1 MPEELEGT
9 VITEDKDLKLDGK
22 SMDEMSLEELG
33 NAINAM
39 SAEETA
45 PLAGPDPTVIREPSV
60 TTTVETTAPTTD
72 PGEVAKLKAEVDIW
86 KKRFDDRQGTIDRQ
100 GQELGEVRASLRK
113 QTEDDLFKEINTP
126 APTAPTDSTIEE
138 GSAPAPKTGGV
149 NAEAIKK
156 YIDSRLGDMTK
167 TTDNMGNLM
176 NFMTQYPSDWQTR
189 LKLMEKLNA
198 TDPRVG
204 RIMSVDPG
212 AAFDYVM
219 AKIDAIKAKEGA
231 AVETTSDGRTA
242 NVQARLS
249 AVISGHGGS
258 TLDPAPQRDPTA
270 AELASMSSK
279 ELEKLAPKDP
289 RDPVLRRF

>member
-1 MPEELEGT
+1 MPEELEGA

-22 SMDEMSLEELG
+22 SMDEMSLDELAD
-33 NAINAM
+33 AINTM

-45 PLAGPDPTVIREPSV
+45 PLAGTDPNVIREPGV
-60 TTTVETTAPTTD
+60 TTTVETTTPTTD
-72 PGEVAKLKAEVDIW
+72 PGDAVRLQAEVDMW
-86 KKRFDDRQGTIDRQ
+86 KKRWNDRQGTIDKQ
-100 GQELGEVRASLRK
+100 GQELGEVRAKLRK
-113 QTEDDLFKEINTP
+113 QDEDDLFNEINTP
-126 APTAPTDSTIEE
+126 APTAPTESITEE
-138 GSAPAPKTGGV
+138 GSAPAPQATGV
-149 NAEAIKK
+149 NAGAIKK

-176 NFMTQYPSDWQTR
+176 NFMTEYPSDWQQR
-189 LKLMEKLNA
+189 LKLMEKLNS

-204 RIMSVDPG
+204 RIMKVDPG

-231 AVETTSDGRTA
+231 VVEDTSDGRKA

-270 AELASMSSK
+270 AELAGMSSK

>member
-9 VITEDKDLKLDGK
+9 VITEDKDLKLGGK
-22 SMDEMSLEELG
+22 SMDEMSLDELG
-33 NAINAM
+33 AAINAM
-39 SAEETA
+39 SAEETT
-45 PLAGPDPTVIREPSV
+45 PLDGADPEVIREPG
-60 TTTVETTAPTTD
+60 TTTSVETATPTTD
-72 PGEVAKLKAEVDIW
+72 PGDAIKLKAEVDIW

-100 GQELGEVRASLRK
+100 GQELGEVRAKLRK
-113 QTEDDLFKEINTP
+113 QDEDDLFKEINTP
-126 APTAPTDSTIEE
+126 APTAPTASATEE
-138 GSAPAPKTGGV
+138 QPAPAPKTGGV

-176 NFMTQYPSDWQTR
+176 NFMTQYPSDWQSR

-219 AKIDAIKAKEGA
+219 AKIDVIKLREGA
-231 AVETTSDGRTA
+231 SVETTSDGRKA

-258 TLDPAPQRDPTA
+258 TLDPAPAREPTA
-270 AELASMSSK
+270 AELAGMSSK